1 MSTNIYLSILFKYH
15 VTSVLVFALFN
26 NTDKVEQNV
35 SNLMGVS
42 KKNGE
47 YKNEK
52 RFGGYDENFYG
63 CVIHFT

>member
-1 MSTNIYLSILFKYH
+1 MFTFKFHVKYH

-26 NTDKVEQNV
+26 NTDKVEQEV

-52 RFGGYDENFYG
+52 RFWGYDENFYG

>member
-15 VTSVLVFALFN
+15 VTSVQVFALFN
-26 NTDKVEQNV
+26 NTDKVEQEV

-52 RFGGYDENFYG
+52 RFLG
-63 CVIHFT
+63 I

>member
-1 MSTNIYLSILFKYH
+1 
-15 VTSVLVFALFN
+15 
-26 NTDKVEQNV
+26 
-35 SNLMGVS
+35 MGVS

-52 RFGGYDENFYG
+52 RFWGYDENFYG